1 MSKQNVSPKL
11 KRVKKDGFKSS
22 KGGTKK
28 SQDGNKNGG
37 KKKKPFKKH
46 RMKEAK
52 QVGEL
57 SQSCGKFLN
66 SKGKMQHAD
75 KPCAELNFAKKEK
88 KTGGRHP
95 PVNNKKV
102 MKKSKSD
109 FVAPVLKK
117 IRINKKLSKKRNHGG
132 KAQGGEKN
140 ESHPQHIPNGDP
152 SPENVAD
159 RGNYECEASSR
170 FAYRTDGN
178 HPTDRAFFPDQY
190 ESHYGEKKKQ
200 KYKKKKK
207 IPQDPEEIVNSSL
220 FRYINEYMY
229 TNKSDTVQQKLKE
242 TKNIFNIYH
251 SGYRNQKNKW
261 PQNPVHVII
270 NHLKKNFTKK
280 SKIAD
285 LGCGEAEI
293 AQALNGWSVTSYD
306 LIQLNEHVTI
316 CNITEL
322 PLPDNSYDCFV
333 LCLSLMNTDWPKVI
347 FEALRCLKKRATL
360 IIADVVSRFTNYK
373 AFMKFMKNVGFT
385 VTNRVNLD
393 DFFYVLFFENNKKDD
408 ASYTANE
415 KRIRKVSKLLAP
427 CIYKRR

>member
-1 MSKQNVSPKL
+1 MSKQNFPPKL
-11 KRVKKDGFKSS
+11 KGIRKNGLKSS
-22 KGGTKK
+22 GRTKK
-28 SQDGNKNGG
+28 NQDGKNGN

-46 RMKEAK
+46 KIKGAK
-52 QVGEL
+52 QVGVL
-57 SQSCGKFLN
+57 SQSCDKFLN
-66 SKGKMQHAD
+66 SKGEIRHAD
-75 KPCAELNFAKKEK
+75 KPDAEFNFAKKEEGTGETHAAVKK
-88 KTGGRHP
+88 KT
-95 PVNNKKV
+95 V
-102 MKKSKSD
+102 MKKSKSN
-109 FVAPVLKK
+109 FVTPVLKK
-117 IRINKKLSKKRNHGG
+117 IMISKKLSKKRNRGG
-132 KAQGGEKN
+132 KIQGGEN
-140 ESHPQHIPNGDP
+140 ESHAQHIPNEAP
-152 SPENVAD
+152 SPENVVNRGKHECETSSPFANRND
-159 RGNYECEASSR
+159 GNY
-170 FAYRTDGN
+170 
-178 HPTDRAFFPDQY
+178 PTDRAFYPDQY

-207 IPQDPEEIVNSSL
+207 ILQDPEEIVNSSL

-229 TNKSDTVQQKLKE
+229 TNRSDTVQKKLKE

-270 NHLKKNFTKK
+270 SHLKKNFTKK

-306 LIQLNEHVTI
+306 LIQLNEHVTV
-316 CNITEL
+316 CNITKL
-322 PLPDNSYDCFV
+322 PLPDNSHDCFV

-347 FEALRCLKKRATL
+347 FEALRCLKKRGTL

-385 VTNRVNLD
+385 FTNRVNMD

-415 KRIRKVSKLLAP
+415 KRIGKVSKLLAP
-427 CIYKRR
+427 CVYKRR